1 MTKSQ
6 YPEPTED
13 VVKNLL
19 EIFDYQGEKEIGK
32 LIESAQATFEETGYD
47 NWNGG
52 TTTWEL
58 RLFVPT
64 TIYAANSNH
73 LPKIENVIKE
83 KLNYLDRLHA
93 NDPIG
98 GVVIAPT
105 KNLTAS
111 ARQAGPSDAQV
122 KHIWGDE
129 TLRIFLSHLSSGK
142 TTATQLK
149 SELARFGIA
158 AFVAHEDIEPTK
170 EWQDEIE
177 LALRSMHTLA
187 ALVTP
192 GFHDSRWTNQ
202 EIGWALGRG
211 AVVFS
216 IKMGADPSG
225 FIGSVQAIPG
235 NPSNIPATASKIARV
250 LLDHAATRSQM
261 RRGMI
266 NAFCKSGSFKEAKEL
281 CDHIINFTDFTE
293 KEKEILWTACDS
305 NDQVR
310 GSFGVRGKI
319 YALIGKPPPPK
330 VAEGDSDIPF

>member
-19 EIFDYQGEKEIGK
+19 EIFDYQGEKEIAK
-32 LIESAQATFEETGYD
+32 LIESAEATFEETGYD

-64 TIYAANSNH
+64 TVYSANSNH
-73 LPKIENVIKE
+73 LPKIEKVIKE

-98 GVVIAPT
+98 GVVIAPS
-105 KNLTAS
+105 KNPTAS
-111 ARQAGPSDAQV
+111 ARQGGPSDAQV
-122 KHIWGDE
+122 KHIWGE
-129 TLRIFLSHLSSGK
+129 GPFHLFLSHLSRDK
-142 TTATQLK
+142 LVATQLRE
-149 SELARFGIA
+149 ELVKLGVA
-158 AFVAHEDIEPTK
+158 AFVAHEDIEPTRK
-170 EWQDEIE
+170 WQGEIE
-177 LALRSMHTLA
+177 LALRSMHALA
-187 ALVTP
+187 ALITP
-192 GFHDSRWTNQ
+192 DFHNSRWTNQ
-202 EIGWALGRG
+202 EIGWALGRR
-211 AVVFS
+211 VLVFS

-225 FIGSVQAIPG
+225 FIGSEQAILG
-235 NPSNIPATASKIARV
+235 NPSNIPATASKTARV

-261 RRGMI
+261 RRGLI

-293 KEKEILWTACDS
+293 KEKEILWIACES
-305 NDQVR
+305 NNQV
-310 GSFGVRGKI
+310 SNAFGVTGKI

-330 VAEGDSDIPF
+330 VTEADSDIPF

>member
-19 EIFDYQGEKEIGK
+19 EIFDYRGEKEIGK

-73 LPKIENVIKE
+73 LPKIENLIKE

-98 GVVIAPT
+98 GVVIAPS

-111 ARQAGPSDAQV
+111 ARKAGPSDAQV
-122 KHIWGDE
+122 KHIWGE
-129 TLRIFLSHLSSGK
+129 GPFHLFLSHLSRDK
-142 TTATQLK
+142 VVATQLRE
-149 SELARFGIA
+149 ELVKLGVAT
-158 AFVAHEDIEPTK
+158 FVAHEDIEPTRK
-170 EWQDEIE
+170 WQGEIE
-177 LALRSMHTLA
+177 LALRSMHALA
-187 ALVTP
+187 ALITP
-192 GFHDSRWTNQ
+192 EFHNSRWTNQ

-211 AVVFS
+211 IPVFS
-216 IKMGADPSG
+216 IRMGADPSG
-225 FIGSVQAIPG
+225 FIGSEQAISG
-235 NPSNIPATASKIARV
+235 NPSNIPATASKIAQV
-250 LLDHAATRSQM
+250 LIDHAATQSQM

-293 KEKEILWTACDS
+293 KEKEILWIACDS
-305 NDQVR
+305 NDQVS

-319 YALIGKPPPPK
+319 YALIGRPPPPK
-330 VAEGDSDIPF
+330 VVEADSDIPF

>member
-1 MTKSQ
+1 MEKSKF
-6 YPEPTED
+6 PEPVEE
-13 VVKNLL
+13 VVRTLVEVFQHRGQPEIAALL
-19 EIFDYQGEKEIGK
+19 E
-32 LIESAQATFEETGYD
+32 SAEAVFEETGFD

-52 TTTWEL
+52 TTTWNL
-58 RLFVPT
+58 CLLVPT
-64 TIYAANSNH
+64 SIFALNGDH
-73 LPKIENVIKE
+73 LQKTEKAISE
-83 KLNYLDRLHA
+83 KLNYLGRLHP

-98 GVVIAPT
+98 GVIIAPST
-105 KNLTAS
+105 SLTAS
-111 ARQAGPSDAQV
+111 ARQAGPTDAQV
-122 KHIWGDE
+122 KHIWGDD
-129 TLRIFLSHLSSGK
+129 TLRIFFSHLSSDK
-142 TTATQLK
+142 ITATQLK

-177 LALRSMHTLA
+177 LALRSMHALA

-235 NPSNIPATASKIARV
+235 NSSNIPATASKIARV

-261 RRGMI
+261 RRGLI
-266 NAFCKSGSFKEAKEL
+266 NAFCKSGSFNEAREL

-293 KEKEILWTACDS
+293 KEKEILWIACES
-305 NDQVR
+305 NNQV
-310 GSFGVRGKI
+310 SNAFGVTGKI

-330 VAEGDSDIPF
+330 VTDADSDIPF